1 MRVASVSCPELAA
14 TSSAVNPCSVT
25 ASRSHP
31 AEQRHLT
38 SSEWPYLA
46 ARWRGVAPFC
56 GVRSRGCVEIMQVF
70 IFLARLGYDLHN
82 TYAASIG
89 MSSGNI

>member
-38 SSEWPYLA
+38 NSEWPYLA

-56 GVRSRGCVEIMQVF
+56 SRGCENYASIYS
-70 IFLARLGYDLHN
+70 LGYDLHN
-82 TYAASIG
+82 TYATSIG
-89 MSSGNI
+89 MPLENFSTNPSAK